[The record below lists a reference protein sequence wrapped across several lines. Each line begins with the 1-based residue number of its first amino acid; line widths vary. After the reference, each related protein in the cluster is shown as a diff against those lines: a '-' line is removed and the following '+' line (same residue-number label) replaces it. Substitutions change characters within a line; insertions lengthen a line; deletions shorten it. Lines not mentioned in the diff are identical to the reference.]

1 MKKIRTLFYIVA
13 GVLSV
18 LSTTSCNDDESY
30 DFPGDSMSRVYIKP
44 YTGNDF
50 LIVHTPVMSIS
61 SLDLKIPVY
70 VTRGHSENIKATLVV
85 DNSLIDAYNTAN
97 GTSYEALP
105 EQALLVENPTVTI
118 PAGSYSS
125 ADSLHLSINEEVVSQ
140 LRSETGYIIPVKLV
154 SAEGGNAAI
163 STNMVSSYVVA
174 GVEVK
179 TGMVN
184 EEASDEDTQ
193 GTLVSERSGWT
204 AYIEEA
210 DGVTVN
216 GEVASLFD
224 GNSSSEWSA
233 SSSQPFHVVF
243 DMQETQNV
251 TAVTAWYSY
260 YGWYD
265 YCSFPKGTRME
276 YSQNGTDWQEL
287 GTLPY
292 IYGKNV
298 VLYAPVP
305 MRYIR
310 AEIPVISNWY
320 GEEASITIGEFNVYV
335 K

>member
-1 MKKIRTLFYIVA
+1 MVA

-18 LSTTSCNDDESY
+18 LGTTSCNDDESY
-30 DFPGDSMSRVYIKP
+30 DFPGDSMNRVYIKP

-50 LIVHTPVMSIS
+50 LIVHTPVMSTS

-265 YCSFPKGTRME
+265 YCSFPEGTRME